1 MTFIYTDRNGVEW
14 AVTSYGM
21 TRLFRKRTLW
31 ARFTTWLWTWID
43 RHGARGYVVE
53 ERTSNGGWKV
63 THDVP

>member
-31 ARFTTWLWTWID
+31 ARFTTWL
-43 RHGARGYVVE
+43 RRVLEAAR
-53 ERTSNGGWKV
+53 
-63 THDVP
+63 P